1 MPLYEYECGAC
12 RNKFERRQGYND
24 EPISVCPSCGGKCRR
39 LIHATAFIV
48 KGGDYKESRT
58 SDNPDVMGKYYGSG
72 DEFFDRSR
80 RTPEETI
87 ETQKCDAITRGMIKE
102 AGVG

>member
-1 MPLYEYECGAC
+1 MPLYEYECGGC
-12 RNKFERRQGYND
+12 RGKFERRQGYND

-48 KGGDYKESRT
+48 KGGAAESSRA
-58 SDNPDVMGKYYGSG
+58 SDQTDVIGKYYGSG
-72 DEFFDRSR
+72 EDFFDRSK

-87 ETQKCDAITRGMIKE
+87 EAQKVDAITRGMIKD